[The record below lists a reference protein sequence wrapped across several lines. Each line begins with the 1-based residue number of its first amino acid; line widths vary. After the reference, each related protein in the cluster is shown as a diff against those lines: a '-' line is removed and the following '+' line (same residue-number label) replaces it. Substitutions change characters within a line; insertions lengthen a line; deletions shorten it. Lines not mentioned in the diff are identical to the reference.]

1 MGEYCVVVAD
11 GVRARFFTLEAAQL
25 PGMES
30 GPNLV
35 EKECLINPEG
45 ETPGHE
51 LWTGDK
57 SGRSESSSG
66 SPSHVYD
73 DHRGRHMDEFMRRF
87 ASKVTGEAMRLAQ
100 EQKAKQLVL
109 VSAKRMLGFL
119 RESLVVPPKAN
130 IKVHELAKD
139 LTQLSPQDLH
149 NHLDNAGLIPKRKQP
164 SAK

>member
-1 MGEYCVVVAD
+1 
-11 GVRARFFTLEAAQL
+11 
-25 PGMES
+25 
-30 GPNLV
+30 
-35 EKECLINPEG
+35 
-45 ETPGHE
+45 
-51 LWTGDK
+51 
-57 SGRSESSSG
+57 
-66 SPSHVYD
+66 
-73 DHRGRHMDEFMRRF
+73 MRRF